1 MLRKHWRKVAGTIV
15 GVLIVADLG
24 AGIFFYNLAIKRGP
38 KDFLEDNG
46 DLEVSQETMD
56 ELLDGEWRQWV
67 RERDFE
73 QMTMESRDGLK
84 LNGYYLPAKKPSNK
98 LVILMHGYL
107 GHAKQMGLYGQY
119 YHDKLNYNIFMPD
132 ARGHGDSEGDYYGFG
147 WPDRLDLI
155 DWTKQLTKK
164 NGSDTEVLYHGLSM
178 GAATVLMAS
187 GEKDLPKQVKAIIA
201 DSPYTN
207 VYKLF
212 AYQMKRMYSLPAFP
226 ILDTTNVVAKLRAGY
241 YLREASALKE
251 VEKTNVPLLI
261 IHGTGD
267 TFVPTKMARELYT
280 HANGP
285 AELMLIDEANHGE
298 GYVKEKK
305 RYEERVSA
313 FLKEYVK

>member
-1 MLRKHWRKVAGTIV
+1 MMRKHWKKIAGAIV
-15 GVLIVADLG
+15 GVLIIADIG
-24 AGIFFYNLAIKRGP
+24 GGIFFYNLAIKRGP
-38 KDFLEDNG
+38 KDFLEGNG

-67 RERDFE
+67 KKQDFE
-73 QMTMESRDGLK
+73 KMSLKSRDGLM
-84 LNGYYLPAKKPSNK
+84 LSGYYLGAREPTDK
-98 LVILMHGYL
+98 LVILTHGYL

-132 ARGHGDSEGDYYGFG
+132 ARGHGESEGDYYGFG

-155 DWTKQLTKK
+155 DWTKQLVEK
-164 NGSDTEVLYHGLSM
+164 NGPNTEIVYHGLSM

-187 GEKDLPKQVKAIIA
+187 GEKDLPKQVNAIIA
-201 DSPYTN
+201 DSPYTS
-207 VYKLF
+207 VYNLF
-212 AYQMKRMYSLPAFP
+212 AYQMNRMYSLPAFP
-226 ILDTTNVVAKLRAGY
+226 VLDTTSIVTKLRAGY
-241 YLREASALKE
+241 YLREASALEGVK
-251 VEKTNVPLLI
+251 KTDVPLLL

-267 TFVPTKMARELYT
+267 TFVPTKMARELYN

-285 AELMLIDEANHGE
+285 AELMLIDGTNHGE

-305 RYEERVSA
+305 RYQERVGA